1 MEKSIEYGNCLEDL
15 MKIIDMENRHAN
27 REMKRWVEEE
37 DAAAAGKKEVSHAE
51 YDMEEAH
58 RVLGSQT
65 IGRKEERKKDRTG
78 GEVWMRMIQKNEEG
92 SVKRAKLEG
101 KHMVKRGEMKTLHNY
116 FKRNSSD

>member
-15 MKIIDMENRHAN
+15 MKIIDMENQHAN

-78 GEVWMRMIQKNEEG
+78 GEVWMRMIQKNEER
-92 SVKRAKLEG
+92 SVKRVKLEG
-101 KHMVKRGEMKTLHNY
+101 RRMVKRGEMKTLHNY
-116 FKRNSSD
+116 FKRISSD

>member
-37 DAAAAGKKEVSHAE
+37 DDAAAGKKEVSHAE
-51 YDMEEAH
+51 YEMEEAH

-78 GEVWMRMIQKNEEG
+78 GEVWMRMIQKNEER
-92 SVKRAKLEG
+92 SVKRVKLEG
-101 KHMVKRGEMKTLHNY
+101 RRMVKRGEMKTLHNY